1 MKLTEKEKIQEC
13 ISELRF
19 ISKGLFVKGD
29 YHWHLN
35 LKNVS
40 DRLSSILE
48 KTEEI

>member
-1 MKLTEKEKIQEC
+1 MKLTEKEKIQEN

-19 ISKGLFVKGD
+19 IAKALFVKGD
-29 YHWHLN
+29 YHRHLDV
-35 LKNVS
+35 KNVA